1 MTTKTNWFYRLYHN
15 VIIQHPL
22 ATILF
27 VIGMTL
33 LAASQL
39 HKFRLDASGESLV
52 LENDSSLAY
61 YREASKKYG
70 SDDFLV
76 VTWQPQKG
84 LMDPAVLTKLKS
96 LTAELSKIK
105 TVASV
110 NSILNVPLLD
120 GLKLD
125 ADSLSQIK
133 TLNDLNLNDSTLT
146 EQALKEFTT
155 SPIYKD
161 LLVSADGKTS
171 AIQINFERDS
181 RYFELQEARDQ
192 LRTKKYQNTLTE
204 SEEEQLSILESS
216 FDDYSRITAE
226 RSGAIVTEVRN
237 IINRYQDTA
246 KLHLG
251 GVSMITSDMLDFIQH
266 DITVFGIGIVLFI
279 MLALF
284 AFFRKLRWVVLPLFS
299 CLVTVIILAGLL
311 SFFDWRITVIS
322 SNFPSILL
330 IVVLA
335 LSVHLI
341 VFYRDY
347 ISRHPSIPQAERVAT
362 TVKRMFWPCF
372 YTALTTI
379 VAFISLL
386 ISGIRPV
393 IDFGWIMTLGILLG
407 FVLTFLIFPSFIQL
421 LKPDSHT
428 SGKSITYR
436 MTDAIYNFSVSFK
449 GLIFAITAG
458 LIIFSAYGIS
468 QLKVENSFIDY
479 FKEHTEI
486 HRGMKVIDQ
495 KLGGTTPLDI
505 IIKYQANDSDKA
517 LDDEFSD
524 EFDEEFGEDFDDD
537 FDNEFSASYDAGYW
551 FQVSKLEQLEK
562 IHNFIDGLEVTG
574 KVQSLATTGQVIKQL
589 NGGNYPDQLTLTILH
604 QKLPSSVREPL
615 LHPYLSEDGNETRIN
630 IRIEETNPKLKRAE
644 LINTIRNYLINDM
657 KLQPEDVQIT
667 GMLVLYN
674 NMLESLFDSQIMTI
688 GTVYLA
694 ILVMFL
700 ILFRSAVLAIIATI
714 PNALSAA
721 MVLGIMGWVGIP
733 MDMMTITIAAI
744 VIGIAV
750 DNSIHYVHRFKTE
763 FQRDHDYLA
772 TMKRCHTS
780 IGKAIYYTGLTVI
793 VGFAILALS
802 DFIPSIYFGLLTG
815 LAMAVALFLNLTL
828 LPLMLIT
835 FKPIKPN
842 A

>member
-1 MTTKTNWFYRLYHN
+1 MITKNHWFYRLYHK
-15 VIIQHPL
+15 IIIKHPL

-27 VIGMTL
+27 VIGLTL

-39 HKFRLDASGESLV
+39 YKFRLDASGESLV
-52 LENDSSLAY
+52 LENDASLAY
-61 YREASKKYG
+61 YRESSKKYG

-76 VTWQPQKG
+76 VTWQPHNG
-84 LMDPAVLTKLKS
+84 LVAPEALEKLKS
-96 LTAELSKIK
+96 LTNELSAIE
-105 TVASV
+105 TVSSV

-133 TLNDLNLNDSTLT
+133 TLNDLNFNDSAKTQ
-146 EQALKEFTT
+146 QALDEFIK
-155 SPIYKD
+155 SPIYKN
-161 LLVSADGKTS
+161 LLVSSDGKTS
-171 AIQINFERDS
+171 AIQINFERDT
-181 RYFELQEARDQ
+181 RYFSLQEARDQ
-192 LRTKKYQNTLTE
+192 LRMKKSQGKLTTEDTK
-204 SEEEQLSILESS
+204 QLSLLETH
-216 FDDYSRITAE
+216 FDNYSRVTAE
-226 RSGAIVTEVRN
+226 RSNLIVTQVRE
-237 IINRYQDTA
+237 IISRYKDDA

-251 GVSMITSDMLDFIQH
+251 GVSMITNDMLAFIQH

-284 AFFRKLRWVVLPLFS
+284 VFFGKLRWVLLPLFS
-299 CLVTVIILAGLL
+299 CLVTVVILAGLL

-347 ISRHPSIPQAERVAT
+347 ISRHPNIPQAERVAT

-379 VAFISLL
+379 VAFVSLL

-407 FVLTFLIFPSFIQL
+407 FILTFLIFPSFIQL
-421 LKPDSHT
+421 LKPDTHT

-449 GLIFAITAG
+449 GIIFIVAAC
-458 LIIFSAYGIS
+458 LVAFSAYGIS

-479 FKEHTEI
+479 FKENTEI
-486 HRGMKVIDQ
+486 HQGMKVIDQ
-495 KLGGTTPLDI
+495 QLGGTTPLDI
-505 IIKYQANDSDKA
+505 IIKHQATAENSA
-517 LDDEFSD
+517 LDDEFAD
-524 EFDEEFGEDFDDD
+524 EFEDEFDDD

-551 FQVSKLEQLEK
+551 FQVNQLEQLEK
-562 IHNFIDGLEVTG
+562 IHNFIDNIEVTG
-574 KVQSLATTGQVIKQL
+574 KVQSLATTGQVIKAL

-604 QKLPSSVREPL
+604 QKLPDSVREPL

-630 IRIEETNPKLKRAE
+630 IRVEETNPKLKRAE
-644 LINTIRNYLINDM
+644 LISTIRNHLIEDA
-657 KLQPEDVQIT
+657 KLKPEDVKIT

-700 ILFRSAVLAIIATI
+700 ILFRSLILAIIATI

-763 FQRDHDYLA
+763 FQRDNDYLA

-828 LPLMLIT
+828 LPLMIIT
-835 FKPIKPN
+835 FKPIKK
-842 A
+842 